1 MKAVLWRWL
10 GTVMRGGLGEVPLQI
25 MGSPLSPPSLEN
37 QRKIKNQKRKVHKN
51 AKGVKAKNRKGMERK
66 AGESTPS
73 RRKGIETRSQHL
85 RNY

>member
-51 AKGVKAKNRKGMERK
+51 AKGVKAEKSKRN
-66 AGESTPS
+66 GEES
-73 RRKGIETRSQHL
+73 G
-85 RNY
+85 